1 MTTEALGQKIKS
13 VEKGW
18 GENSIFFSVNV
29 NVHKLHKVDEIRE
42 ESKQVSPDHMFN
54 VYRGYID
61 GKLVFEM
68 GASVDVTVCYENK

>member
-1 MTTEALGQKIKS
+1 MEQKIKS

-18 GENSIFFSVNV
+18 GEGSTFYSVDSKV
-29 NVHKLHKVDEIRE
+29 SKFHKVDEIRE
-42 ESKQVSPDHMFN
+42 ESKQVSPDHIFN

-68 GASVDVTVCYENK
+68 GASIDITVSFLA